1 MLTAEQIDKIT
12 DSSAVLKSLQ
22 AVEMDILEDMA
33 KRVVK
38 MDFATGIAKWQ
49 MQKLAEVGAQRSYI
63 YRELSAI
70 TGKSQQDLFRMF
82 NEAATATLA
91 VDDEIYTEQGLQPT
105 PLMDSPQ
112 LQQILQA
119 GMQQTADA
127 FTNLTAQTAING
139 ANQFSNVLDRAYMQV
154 TSGAFTY
161 DTAIKNAIKTLASD
175 GVTSVVYPSGRKD
188 NIDVASRRAL
198 LTGVNQSALKVSM
211 GRAEQMGVK
220 LVETS
225 AHSGAREDHAKWQ
238 GKLFQLKGFSFKY
251 PNFYTATG
259 YGTVTGLGGANC
271 RHSFYPYFKGSK
283 PSYTRR
289 ELAETNK
296 AKVTY
301 NGKEIPEA
309 EALQIQRY
317 LERATRRWKREEAT
331 MRGAGLSTAQA
342 KSRVSDYQAK
352 LRDFTKQTGLK
363 RDYTRERVY

>member
-1 MLTAEQIDKIT
+1 MLTAAQLDKIT

-22 AVEMDILEDMA
+22 AVELDILEDMA
-33 KRVVK
+33 RRIVK
-38 MDFATGIAKWQ
+38 MDFATDTAKWQ
-49 MQKLAEVGAQRSYI
+49 MQKLKEVGAQKSYI
-63 YRELSAI
+63 YKALSEV
-70 TGKSQQDLFRMF
+70 TGKSQADLYRMF
-82 NEAATATLA
+82 NEAATSTLA
-91 VDDEIYTEQGLQPT
+91 IDDAIYKEQGLQPV
-105 PLMDSPQ
+105 PLIDSPQ

-119 GMQQTADA
+119 GMQQTADS
-127 FTNLTAQTAING
+127 FINLTAQTSING
-139 ANQFSNVLDRAYMQV
+139 AAQFGNVLDRAYMQV

-161 DTAIKNAIKTLASD
+161 DTAIKNAIKTLARN

-211 GRAEQMGVK
+211 ARADQMGVT

-225 AHSGAREDHAKWQ
+225 AHSGARKDHADWQ
-238 GKLFQLKGFSFKY
+238 GRLFLLRGSSPKY

-271 RHSFYPYFKGSK
+271 RHSFYPYFEGSK
-283 PSYTRR
+283 SSYTKK

-296 AKVTY
+296 ASVTFK
-301 NGKEIPEA
+301 GKEIPEE

-317 LERATRRWKREEAT
+317 LERAVRRWKREEAT
-331 MRGAGLSTAQA
+331 MKGAGLSTTQA
-342 KSRVSDYQAK
+342 KVKVADYQAK
-352 LRDFTKQTGLK
+352 LRDFTKETGLK